1 MESDINIDTEEGDGP
16 LVEVEVWNTLRFL
29 LYVLF
34 VKFSNIRNEKLN
46 FLKKYMNKHLYAPY
60 DPKNL
65 DCNIYNTSTYNRNLR
80 VLT

>member
-34 VKFSNIRNEKLN
+34 VKFSNIRTD
-46 FLKKYMNKHLYAPY
+46 FTT
-60 DPKNL
+60 
-65 DCNIYNTSTYNRNLR
+65 IYFSITWKIEFFEEIYE
-80 VLT
+80 